1 MREERLGGH
10 HLIASSPQ
18 CQEGQAGHQFS
29 EETQLNSMNTRPL
42 DRKESFLTVRAASLL
57 HQAGVC
63 VICFHVSCFQTSWT
77 WHRLCCKLRST
88 HLVAITVKEVC
99 AVTWRK
105 DTLLTVILT
114 LALSRWKASC
124 CFHKVKKVAFHLIL
138 GQLFVW
144 LSLFYGS
151 QKRAFLFPSFFHW
164 CQELVNL
171 FARQSMIFPRLW
183 SKKRTSP
190 DLREK
195 EDWWP
200 SWQGQDGRSR
210 NGALLSGRQL
220 VVLMLWMVLE
230 FRFTW
235 NVLYL
240 GFSLPAKNTK
250 HFQSNQKIWIN

>member
-1 MREERLGGH
+1 MCSDVTQRRAPHCNPHVGALRVKSLMLLSQSEKGGF
-10 HLIASSPQ
+10 SPYI
-18 CQEGQAGHQFS
+18 GS
-29 EETQLNSMNTRPL
+29 
-42 DRKESFLTVRAASLL
+42 
-57 HQAGVC
+57 
-63 VICFHVSCFQTSWT
+63 VI
-77 WHRLCCKLRST
+77 
-88 HLVAITVKEVC
+88 
-99 AVTWRK
+99 
-105 DTLLTVILT
+105 
-114 LALSRWKASC
+114 
-124 CFHKVKKVAFHLIL
+124 
-138 GQLFVW
+138 W

-183 SKKRTSP
+183 SKKRISP

-195 EDWWP
+195 EDWWS

-210 NGALLSGRQL
+210 KVALLSGRQL

-250 HFQSNQKIWIN
+250 HFQSNEKIWIN